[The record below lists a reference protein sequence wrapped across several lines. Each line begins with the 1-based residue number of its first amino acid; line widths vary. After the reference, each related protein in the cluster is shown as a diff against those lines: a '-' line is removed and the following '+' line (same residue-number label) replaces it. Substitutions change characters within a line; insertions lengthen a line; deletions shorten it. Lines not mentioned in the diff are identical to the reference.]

1 VTGPPSEVAL
11 IFLAGFAAGT
21 VNSVAGGGTLL
32 SFPVLLWLGRDP
44 IVANVSNAVALWPG
58 SLASA
63 IAFRRELTGRGRWLL
78 VMLPPSI
85 LGALT
90 GGWLLLATPTRWFSK
105 LVPIL
110 ILLATLLVALR
121 RPILAAFAAAF
132 PRREE
137 TATRPRVFFLALGQ
151 LLVATYGGYFGA
163 GMGIVMLAAYG
174 LAGLGDIHE
183 RNAIKNAASAV
194 INAVAAA
201 FFAWRAAVNWGDA
214 VALGVGAVVG
224 GYVGG
229 VVGRRLDPS
238 IAEGL
243 VVAIGVGAAV
253 AQIVRVW

>member
-1 VTGPPSEVAL
+1 VTAPASEVAI

-21 VNSVAGGGTLL
+21 INSVAGGGTLL

-63 IAFRRELTGRGRWLL
+63 IAFRRELTGRRRWLVL
-78 VMLPPSI
+78 MLLPSV
-85 LGALT
+85 LGAVT
-90 GGWLLLATPTRWFSK
+90 GAWLLLATPTRWFSK

-110 ILLATLLVALR
+110 ILVATLLVALR
-121 RPILAAFAAAF
+121 RPILAGFAAAF
-132 PRREE
+132 PRRDD
-137 TATRPRVFFLALGQ
+137 ASANARVFPLVVGQ

-163 GMGIVMLAAYG
+163 AMGIVMLAAYG

-214 VALGVGAVVG
+214 AALGVGAVAG

-229 VVGRRLDPS
+229 VVGRRLDPR

-243 VVAIGVGAAV
+243 VVVIGVGAAV
-253 AQIVRVW
+253 AQIVRSW